1 LSVLGDTVTIAVT
14 KEGVKFSVSGELGTC
29 NITCRQGEGAV
40 DDDEAVTI
48 KLEEPVTL
56 AFALRYLNFFTKATS
71 LSNDVTLSLSPD
83 VPLMVEYKM
92 EDVGNIRFYLA
103 PKIEDE

>member
-1 LSVLGDTVTIAVT
+1 VLGDTVTIAVS

-92 EDVGNIRFYLA
+92 EEVGNIRFYLA
-103 PKIEDE
+103 PKIDDE